1 MAREVKERQI
11 GKHVYVV
18 RTFGAREGGPVLV
31 RVCRILGAGLEGFAD
46 TIAQG
51 ATALDQA
58 ERAKSRLF
66 AKAQETAADAE
77 EGAAPS
83 PQGADAKLGS
93 GILRAIAAAIK
104 GLDPVEL
111 FALVDKFAA
120 YSDVRLPDG
129 RQPTLSD
136 VLDDHFAGE
145 YDELFGWL
153 LFAIEVNYLGF
164 FTARLANLNG
174 ANLTQ
179 TK

>member
-1 MAREVKERQI
+1 MAREAKERVI
-11 GKHVYVV
+11 GKHTYIV

-51 ATALDQA
+51 ATSLDQA

-66 AKAQETAADAE
+66 AKAQEAE
-77 EGAAPS
+77 GEAIEAPKGS
-83 PQGADAKLGS
+83 DGAKLGS
-93 GILRAIAAAIK
+93 GILKAIAAALR
-104 GLDPVEL
+104 GLDPDEL
-111 FALVDKFAA
+111 FALVDKFAR
-120 YSDVRLPDG
+120 YSDVRLSDG

-153 LFAIEVNYLGF
+153 IFAIEVNYLGF
-164 FTARLANLNG
+164 FTARLAQLNG
-174 ANLTQ
+174 ATAKVE
-179 TK
+179 TSG

>member
-1 MAREVKERQI
+1 MAREVKERVI
-11 GKHVYVV
+11 GKHTYIV

-46 TIAQG
+46 TIAEG
-51 ATALDQA
+51 ATSLDQA

-66 AKAQETAADAE
+66 AKAQEAEGEVSTDTAPE
-77 EGAAPS
+77 TKGN
-83 PQGADAKLGS
+83 GAKLGA
-93 GILRAIAAAIK
+93 GILKAVAAALR

-111 FALVDKFAA
+111 FALVDQFAK

-129 RQPTLSD
+129 KQPTLSD

-153 LFAIEVNYLGF
+153 IFAIEVNYLGF
-164 FTARLANLNG
+164 FSARLAQLG
-174 ANLTQ
+174 ASV
-179 TK
+179 K